1 MTRKRLKKLL
11 MANGYDRDCAEAAI
25 DQCLT
30 DGLTHEEILDELTGD
45 DSVIAMLLRSKFNT
59 DEFWDG
65 LLETFNAVVAKIK
78 ADTGL

>member
-25 DQCLT
+25 EQCLT
-30 DGLTHEEILDELTGD
+30 DGLTHEETLEELTGD
-45 DSVIAMLLRSKFNT
+45 DSVIATILRSKIDD

-65 LLETFNAVVAKIK
+65 LKRLNEMIAKIK
-78 ADTGL
+78 AEMAL